1 METTGGSPAVGSLL
15 GTAVGDALGLPYE
28 NLSPRR
34 ARKLL
39 GEPVRYRLLFGRG
52 MVSDDTEHACLTA
65 QALVRS
71 GLDPERFGHDLASS
85 LRWWILG
92 IPAGAGSATLRAAFR
107 LWMGFGFRSSGVH
120 SAGNGPAMR
129 SAILG
134 AAVKDLDLLARLVR
148 VSTRITHTDPIAEW
162 AAHAVALAAYRQAA
176 AGEYVA
182 LVQAR
187 LGHEAKPFLDVLER
201 AVRSVE
207 AGESTQEFCRA
218 EGLGNGVSG
227 FSLHSV
233 PVALHAWLRNPTDL
247 EAAVTEVIRCGGD
260 TDTTAAIAGGIVG
273 SAVGR
278 GGIPERFLRTLFE
291 WPRTVGWMERLGE
304 AVDRAAAR
312 QPSDCPRLSPITLL
326 GRNLLFL
333 IVVLIHGF
341 RRLLP
346 PY

>member
-1 METTGGSPAVGSLL
+1 VSNSIVGSLL

-52 MVSDDTEHACLTA
+52 MVSDDTEHSCLVA

-71 GLDPERFGHDLASS
+71 RLDPERFGRELASS
-85 LRWWILG
+85 LRWWVLG
-92 IPAGAGSATLRAAFR
+92 LPAGAGSATLRAAFR
-107 LWMGFGFRSSGVH
+107 LWMGFSFRSSGVH

-134 AAVKDLDLLARLVR
+134 AAVDDLDLLARLVR
-148 VSTRITHTDPIAEW
+148 VSARITHTDPLAEW
-162 AAHAVALAAYRQAA
+162 AAHAVALAARTRATA
-176 AGEYVA
+176 REYLA

-187 LGHEAKPFLDVLER
+187 LGEEAQPFLSVLER

-207 AGESTQEFCRA
+207 AGESTQDFCRA
-218 EGLGNGVSG
+218 EGFGDGVSG

-233 PVALHAWLRNPTDL
+233 PVALHAWLRNQTDL
-247 EAAVTEVIRCGGD
+247 EAAVMEVIRCGGD
-260 TDTTAAIAGGIVG
+260 TDTTAAIVGGIVG
-273 SAVGR
+273 AAVGR
-278 GGIPERFLRTLFE
+278 EGIPEGFLGTLFE
-291 WPRTVGWMERLGE
+291 WPRTVAWMERLGE
-304 AVDRAAAR
+304 AVDR
-312 QPSDCPRLSPITLL
+312 QSSECPRLSPISLL
-326 GRNLLFL
+326 ARNLLFL
-333 IVVLIHGF
+333 IVVLIHGL

>member
-1 METTGGSPAVGSLL
+1 MSSGNPAVGSLL

-28 NLSPRR
+28 GLSPRR
-34 ARKLL
+34 ARKML

-52 MVSDDTEHACLTA
+52 MVSDDTEHSCFVA

-71 GLDPERFGHDLASS
+71 RLDPDTFGRELASS
-85 LRWWILG
+85 LRWWVLG
-92 IPAGAGSATLRAAFR
+92 LPAGIGFATLRAALK
-107 LWMGFGFRSSGVH
+107 LWLGFGFQSSGVR

-134 AAVKDLDLLARLVR
+134 AAVGDLDLLAQLVR
-148 VSTRITHTDPIAEW
+148 VSTRITHTDPVAEW
-162 AAHAVALAAYRQAA
+162 AAHAVALAAHGCGRVG
-176 AGEYVA
+176 AGEYLA

-187 LGHEAKPFLDVLER
+187 LGDEAKPFVAVLER

-218 EGLGNGVSG
+218 EGLGNGVG
-227 FSLHSV
+227 GYALHSV
-233 PVALHAWLRNPTDL
+233 PVALHAWLRNPRNL

-260 TDTTAAIAGGIVG
+260 ADTTAAIAGGIVG
-273 SAVGR
+273 AAVGR
-278 GGIPERFLRTLFE
+278 EGIPERFLRTLLE

-304 AVDRAAAR
+304 TVDRVAAG
-312 QPSDCPRLSPITLL
+312 QPSECPRLPALGLL
-326 GRNLLFL
+326 ARNLVFL
-333 IVVLIHGF
+333 VIVLAHGL

>member
-1 METTGGSPAVGSLL
+1 MLIREALVPSAIGSLL

-34 ARKLL
+34 ARKLF
-39 GEPVRYRLLFGRG
+39 GEPVRHRLLFGRG
-52 MVSDDTEHACLTA
+52 MVSDDTEHACLAA

-71 GLDPERFGHDLASS
+71 RLDPERFGRELASS
-85 LRWWILG
+85 LRWWVLG

-107 LWMGFGFRSSGVH
+107 LWMGFSFRSSGVH

-162 AAHAVALAAYRQAA
+162 AAHAVALAANERAT
-176 AGEYVA
+176 AGEYLA

-207 AGESTQEFCRA
+207 AGESTQDFCRA
-218 EGLGNGVSG
+218 AGLENGVSG

-273 SAVGR
+273 AAVGR
-278 GGIPERFLRTLFE
+278 EGIPERFLRTLFE
-291 WPRTVGWMERLGE
+291 WPRTVGWMERLGA
-304 AVDRAAAR
+304 AVDG
-312 QPSDCPRLSPITLL
+312 QSSECPRLPALGLL
-326 GRNLLFL
+326 ARNLVFL
-333 IVVLIHGF
+333 IVVLLHGL

>member
-1 METTGGSPAVGSLL
+1 MIRSVGSLL

-71 GLDPERFGHDLASS
+71 GLDADRFGRELARS
-85 LRWWILG
+85 LRWWVLG

-107 LWMGFGFRSSGVH
+107 LWLGFSYRSSGVR

-134 AAVKDLDLLARLVR
+134 TAVKDLDLLAQLVR

-162 AAHAVALAAYRQAA
+162 AAHAVALAAYRRATA
-176 AGEYVA
+176 REYLA
-182 LVQAR
+182 LVQVR
-187 LGHEAKPFLDVLER
+187 LGDEAKPFLDVLQR
-201 AVRSVE
+201 VVRSVE
-207 AGESTQEFCRA
+207 AGESTQDFCRS
-218 EGLGNGVSG
+218 EGLENGVSG

-273 SAVGR
+273 AVVGR
-278 GGIPERFLRTLFE
+278 EGIPERFLESLFE
-291 WPRTVGWMERLGE
+291 WPRTVSWMERLGE
-304 AVDRAAAR
+304 AVDR
-312 QPSDCPRLSPITLL
+312 QSSDCPGLSPIPLL
-326 GRNLLFL
+326 ARNLLFL
-333 IVVLIHGF
+333 IVVLIHGL

>member
-1 METTGGSPAVGSLL
+1 MSRSHPAVGSLL

-34 ARKLL
+34 ARKLF

-52 MVSDDTEHACLTA
+52 MVSDDTEHACLAA

-71 GLDPERFGHDLASS
+71 RLDPERFGRELASS
-85 LRWWILG
+85 LRWWVLG

-134 AAVKDLDLLARLVR
+134 AAVSDLDLLAQLVQ
-148 VSTRITHTDPIAEW
+148 VSTRITHTDPVAEW
-162 AAHAVALAAYRQAA
+162 AAHAVALAAHSPRASA
-176 AGEYVA
+176 REHLA
-182 LVQAR
+182 LVESR
-187 LGHEAKPFLDVLER
+187 LGEEAKPFLAVLEKV
-201 AVRSVE
+201 VRSVE
-207 AGESTQEFCRA
+207 AGQSTRDFCRA
-218 EGLGNGVSG
+218 EGLENGVSG

-233 PVALHAWLRNPTDL
+233 PVALHAWLRNPADL
-247 EAAVTEVIRCGGD
+247 EGAVTEVIRCGGD
-260 TDTTAAIAGGIVG
+260 TDTTAAITGGIVG
-273 SAVGR
+273 AAVGR
-278 GGIPERFLRTLFE
+278 EGIPERFLRALFE
-291 WPRTVGWMERLGE
+291 WPRTVGWLERLGE
-304 AVDRAAAR
+304 AVDSR
-312 QPSDCPRLSPITLL
+312 SSECPRLSPLSLL
-326 GRNLLFL
+326 ARNLLFL

>member
-1 METTGGSPAVGSLL
+1 MSDPAVGSLL

-34 ARKLL
+34 ARKLF
-39 GEPVRYRLLFGRG
+39 GEPARYRLLFGRG
-52 MVSDDTEHACLTA
+52 MVSDDTEHACLAA

-71 GLDPERFGHDLASS
+71 GLDPERFGRELASS
-85 LRWWILG
+85 LRWWVLG
-92 IPAGAGSATLRAAFR
+92 LPAGAGSATLRAAFR
-107 LWMGFGFRSSGVH
+107 LWLGFGFRSSGVH

-134 AAVKDLDLLARLVR
+134 VAVDDLDLLAQLIG
-148 VSTRITHTDPIAEW
+148 VSTRITHTDPLAEW
-162 AAHAVALAAYRQAA
+162 AAHAVALAARSPVVSPC
-176 AGEYVA
+176 EYLA
-182 LVQAR
+182 LVEAR
-187 LGHEAKPFLDVLER
+187 LGSEAQPFLTVLER

-207 AGESTQEFCRA
+207 AGESTQDFCRS

-227 FSLHSV
+227 FSLHSI
-233 PVALHAWLRNPTDL
+233 PVTLHAWLRNQTDL

-260 TDTTAAIAGGIVG
+260 TDTTGAIVGGIVG
-273 SAVGR
+273 AAVGR
-278 GGIPERFLRTLFE
+278 KGIPERLLRTLFE

-304 AVDRAAAR
+304 AVDRRSAE
-312 QPSDCPRLSPITLL
+312 CPRLSPLSLL
-326 GRNLLFL
+326 ARNLLFL
-333 IVVLIHGF
+333 IVVLTHGL